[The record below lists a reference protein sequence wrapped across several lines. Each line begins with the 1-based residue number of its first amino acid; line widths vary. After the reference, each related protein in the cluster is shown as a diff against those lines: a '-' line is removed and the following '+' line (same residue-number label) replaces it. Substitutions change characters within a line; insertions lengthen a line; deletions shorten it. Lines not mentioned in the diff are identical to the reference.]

1 VHFRNMIKLLNP
13 DALVPK
19 ADTIKNDIMET
30 FEEERKKRKVLLQ
43 VNTYMYK
50 NNFKIFLKLIL
61 YILIEYSGQNFI
73 CTRCM
78 DIN

>member
-1 VHFRNMIKLLNP
+1 MVKLLNP

-30 FEEERKKRKVLLQ
+30 FEEERNKRKVLLQ

-50 NNFKIFLKLIL
+50 NNSKIFLKLIL

>member
-1 VHFRNMIKLLNP
+1 MIKLLNP